1 MKNTPKQVLPLN
13 DYGRQVLDLVALMG
27 ETLLLNG
34 AEISR
39 VQTTMELVSRSYN
52 KDDIDVYAISNG
64 IFVTLRHDDKTR
76 CTHIKHVPLATPNL
90 GRVSQINALSRK
102 IVEHSLPLEDAMHE
116 MNDILQTPVFPLWVQ
131 IIACALGSSCFCYL
145 FGGSLFDFFAAA
157 PVGIL
162 LCLAQYV
169 MGKAKLSKMIQ
180 TILASALVTLS
191 GAFIVSIIPYLNMD
205 RIVIGGLIILV
216 PGVPFTT
223 SIRDFF
229 NGDYLSG
236 TIRLIDALL
245 VALCMAI
252 GVGAVYYL
260 FI

>member
-1 MKNTPKQVLPLN
+1 MKSTFEQTIPPH

-39 VQTTMELVSRSYN
+39 VQTTMELVSKAYH

-102 IVEHSLPLEDAMHE
+102 IVEQALPLEDAMHE
-116 MNDILQTPVFPLWVQ
+116 LDSILQTSTFPLWLQ
-131 IIACALGSSCFCYL
+131 MIACAIGSSCFCYL
-145 FGGSLFDFFAAA
+145 FGGSIFDFFAAA

-162 LCLAQYV
+162 LCLAQFS
-169 MGKAKLSKMIQ
+169 MGKARLSKMIQ
-180 TILASALVTLS
+180 TILGSALVTLS
-191 GAFIVSIIPYLNMD
+191 GALIASFLPYLNMD
-205 RIVIGGLIILV
+205 RIIIGGLIILV